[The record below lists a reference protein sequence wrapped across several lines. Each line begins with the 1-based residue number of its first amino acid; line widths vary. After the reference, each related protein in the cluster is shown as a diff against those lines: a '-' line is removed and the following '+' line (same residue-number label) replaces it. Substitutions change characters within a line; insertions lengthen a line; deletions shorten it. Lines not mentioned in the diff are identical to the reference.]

1 MAKRSY
7 QQYCG
12 LAAALD
18 VVGERWALLVV
29 RDLVPGPRRFTDL
42 FEGLPGIAT
51 DVLAD
56 RLRSLEAAGAVEQVE
71 VRHPVPA
78 KVYALTARGHEL
90 AAIAGRL
97 ATWGMPLLPD
107 PRTADT
113 MRMNPRWA
121 LQTMTRRYTG
131 GLEPGEYRF
140 TVDGDEFRVD
150 VVATTGI
157 ASTDGTS
164 TDGTGASIAYGH
176 GTGVPV
182 LEVRCSA
189 AAFFQLLRRPR
200 RKPAIELVHGS
211 VEVLDAFLDATPI
224 TVGEDSPAR

>member
-78 KVYALTARGHEL
+78 KVYALTTRGHEL

-140 TVDGDEFRVD
+140 TVDGDELRVD